1 MGDERGRRW
10 KKNQK
15 KRRRKKRRKKMRP
28 KKKRKR
34 KKRRAIKGNWSAL
47 ASFRCREKRF
57 LLPDIIATPKN

>member
-10 KKNQK
+10 KKN
-15 KRRRKKRRKKMRP
+15 P
-28 KKKRKR
+28 KKKKKKKKEKENETKKKR